1 MRQGDASASESDDL
15 SDSFCEETK
24 RKLNKQPLMRTKYV
38 VDTTKLA
45 QLVVQA
51 HVKLVLEG
59 QVISNPRYKTVFE
72 GLKKN
77 HAHNVALVHP
87 LAFLLRRI
95 VFSAIIVFMY
105 SMPYAASL
113 ILLLLTMAMLA
124 YVITEQ

>member
-1 MRQGDASASESDDL
+1 MRA
-15 SDSFCEETK
+15 
-24 RKLNKQPLMRTKYV
+24 KYV
-38 VDTTKLA
+38 LDTTKLA

-51 HVKLVLEG
+51 HIKLVLEG

-113 ILLLLTMAMLA
+113 ILLILTMAMLA